1 MQKGKQR
8 DGYGEDEGR
17 KGVQLSKSLVVVV
30 GVCRGTARSRLRWE
44 LRGGVAEKRLKTS
57 GIRVGWRVKSKARR
71 CVIKLIRQE
80 ERDDSSQQQPD
91 GSCVFY
97 VPTHC

>member
-1 MQKGKQR
+1 MQ
-8 DGYGEDEGR
+8 
-17 KGVQLSKSLVVVV
+17 
-30 GVCRGTARSRLRWE
+30 
-44 LRGGVAEKRLKTS
+44 RGGGRGGGLGSGKNRLKTS
-57 GIRVGWRVKSKARR
+57 GIWGGWVRVKSKERR

-97 VPTHC
+97 VPTRC